1 MILKLIN
8 QQNILKYQN
17 QANHVNLFE
26 NNILK
31 PK

>member
-17 QANHVNLFE
+17 QANEFNLFE

>member
-17 QANHVNLFE
+17 QANDVNLFE